1 MCIFAR
7 KISLFCAKFA
17 AQMRNIAIVLAGGS
31 GTRMGLSR
39 PKQFLEMGGKT
50 ILEHSVDAF
59 HSNQLIESIII
70 VSNPDFLTEAEAIVV
85 RRKKQGEWAKVSAV
99 IPGGKERSDS
109 SVNAILK
116 IRGERAD
123 ETPSIPQRGT
133 LVLEER
139 EKEEAKATT
148 DNVNL
153 LFHDAV
159 RPLVDQRIIND
170 VCKALLQ
177 HEAVNVTLPVADTII
192 RTTTLPSAQQDETAL
207 VMADVVDRST
217 LQRVQTP
224 QGFRLTTIAE
234 AYRRA
239 MADPQFRATDDCG
252 VVHRYMPEVK
262 IALVRG
268 SEHNLKL
275 TYPDDLPL
283 FEFLL
288 NSSAKNKI

>member
-1 MCIFAR
+1 
-7 KISLFCAKFA
+7 
-17 AQMRNIAIVLAGGS
+17 MRNIAIVLAGGS

-39 PKQFLEMGGKT
+39 PKQFLEMAGKT
-50 ILEHSVDAF
+50 VLEHSVDAF
-59 HSNQLIESIII
+59 HANQLIASIII

-85 RRKKQGEWAKVSAV
+85 RRQNQGDWTKVMAV

-109 SVNAILK
+109 SVNAIHK
-116 IRGERAD
+116 VNEAD
-123 ETPSIPQRGT
+123 S
-133 LVLEER
+133 
-139 EKEEAKATT
+139 
-148 DNVNL
+148 VNL

-159 RPLVDQRIIND
+159 RPLVDQRIITD
-170 VCKALLQ
+170 VCTALLQ

-192 RTTTLPSAQQDETAL
+192 RTTTLPSAQQDEAAL

-224 QGFRLTTIAE
+224 QGFRFTTIAE

-239 MADPQFRATDDCG
+239 LADPDFRATDDCG
-252 VVHRYMPEVK
+252 VVHRYMPEVG

-288 NSSAKNKI
+288 ARSAQ

>member
-1 MCIFAR
+1 M
-7 KISLFCAKFA
+7 K
-17 AQMRNIAIVLAGGS
+17 NIAIVLAGGS
-31 GTRMGLSR
+31 GTRMGLGR
-39 PKQFLEMGGKT
+39 PKQFLEMAGKAV
-50 ILEHSVDAF
+50 LEHSVDAF
-59 HSNQLIESIII
+59 HENELIESIII
-70 VSNPDFLTEAEAIVV
+70 VSNPDFIDEVEAIVA
-85 RRKKQGEWAKVSAV
+85 RRRLAGGWAKVSAI

-116 IRGERAD
+116 VRGR
-123 ETPSIPQRGT
+123 R
-133 LVLEER
+133 
-139 EKEEAKATT
+139 EEANEA
-148 DNVNL
+148 DSINL

-159 RPLVDQRIIND
+159 RPLVDQRIITD
-170 VCKALLQ
+170 VCEALRH

-192 RTTTLPSAQQDETAL
+192 RTATLPSAESVNPAAATEAQL

-224 QGFRLTTIAE
+224 QGFRLSTISE

-239 MADPQFRATDDCG
+239 LADPQFRATDDCG
-252 VVHRYMPEVK
+252 VVHRYMPEVS

-288 NSSAKNKI
+288 SKHAKK

>member
-1 MCIFAR
+1 
-7 KISLFCAKFA
+7 
-17 AQMRNIAIVLAGGS
+17 MRNIAIVLAGGS
-31 GTRMGLSR
+31 GTRMGLGR

-59 HSNQLIESIII
+59 HANPLIESIII
-70 VSNPDFLTEAEAIVV
+70 VSNPDFIDEAGAIVA
-85 RRKKQGEWAKVSAV
+85 RRRQLADWTKVKAV

-116 IRGERAD
+116 VRGR
-123 ETPSIPQRGT
+123 R
-133 LVLEER
+133 
-139 EKEEAKATT
+139 EEANEA
-148 DNVNL
+148 DSVNL

-159 RPLVDQRIIND
+159 RPLVDQRIITD
-170 VCKALLQ
+170 VCNALA
-177 HEAVNVTLPVADTII
+177 HSEAVNVTLPVADTII
-192 RTTTLPSAQQDETAL
+192 RTTALPLPEGSTPADAADAKL
-207 VMADVVDRST
+207 VMTDVVDRST

-239 MADPQFRATDDCG
+239 LADPLFRATDDCG
-252 VVHRYMPEVK
+252 VVHRYMPEVS

>member
-17 AQMRNIAIVLAGGS
+17 VQMRNIAIVLAGGS
-31 GTRMGLSR
+31 GTRMGLGR

-59 HSNQLIESIII
+59 HANPLIESIII
-70 VSNPDFLTEAEAIVV
+70 VSNPDFIDEAGAIVA
-85 RRKKQGEWAKVSAV
+85 RRRQPADWAKVLAV

-109 SVNAILK
+109 SVNAIAK
-116 IRGERAD
+116 IRN
-123 ETPSIPQRGT
+123 
-133 LVLEER
+133 ER
-139 EKEEAKATT
+139 EET
-148 DNVNL
+148 DAADVNL

-159 RPLVDQRIIND
+159 RPLVDQRIITD
-170 VCKALLQ
+170 VCEALSH

-192 RTTTLPSAQQDETAL
+192 RTTTLSTSEGPAAAKATEPKL

-239 MADPQFRATDDCG
+239 LADPLFRATDDCG
-252 VVHRYMPEVK
+252 VVYRYMPEVS

-268 SEHNLKL
+268 SERNLKL

-288 NSSAKNKI
+288 GVSAKKL

>member
-1 MCIFAR
+1 
-7 KISLFCAKFA
+7 
-17 AQMRNIAIVLAGGS
+17 MRNIAIILAGGS
-31 GTRMGLSR
+31 GTRMGLGR

-59 HSNQLIESIII
+59 HANPLIESIII
-70 VSNPDFLTEAEAIVV
+70 VSNPDFIDEAGAIVA
-85 RRKKQGEWAKVSAV
+85 RRRQQADWSKVMGV

-116 IRGERAD
+116 VRGERERTDEAD
-123 ETPSIPQRGT
+123 S
-133 LVLEER
+133 
-139 EKEEAKATT
+139 
-148 DNVNL
+148 VNL

-159 RPLVDQRIIND
+159 RPLVDQRIITD
-170 VCKALLQ
+170 VCNALA
-177 HEAVNVTLPVADTII
+177 HSEAVNVTLPVADTII
-192 RTTTLPSAQQDETAL
+192 RTTLLPTEATASADTAEARL

-239 MADPQFRATDDCG
+239 LADPQFRATDDCG
-252 VVHRYMPEVK
+252 VVHRYMPEVS

-288 NSSAKNKI
+288 YSSAKNKI